1 MKRKIKCAIFCM
13 ILCWIVAL
21 VQLTMTRFY
30 VNHNNVTQAFAR
42 NQLVL
47 DSTSTKL
54 TELPQKGGTLKGHLS
69 GQLSEEQQKQLV
81 SRLFHTWGGTIQSEQ
96 TTENYYVAYGY
107 TSGISFYKK
116 INGERINLN
125 IAITYHEIADET
137 TIYLGIPLL
146 TTDF

>member
-47 DSTSTKL
+47 DSNSTNL
-54 TELPQKGGTLKGHLS
+54 PELSQKGGMIKGHLS
-69 GQLSEEQQKQLV
+69 GSLSPEQQKQLA
-81 SRLFHTWGGTIQSEQ
+81 SRLFHAWGGVLQSGQ
-96 TTENYYVAYGY
+96 RNDSYYVAYGY

-116 INGERINLN
+116 INGQKINLN
-125 IAITYHEIADET
+125 LAITYNEISDET
-137 TIYLGIPLL
+137 TVYLGISLL
-146 TTDF
+146 KTDF